1 MALGRVGVGACTG
14 VGQAPLCLA
23 ERHTWGEDGGCIWQ
37 GCGLRESGDSR
48 GSKRRDRKYC
58 EGLLMAAMVSGTA
71 GEAWRPAP
79 LPRERQVPQAW
90 SAELTAHLWEQLLR
104 WDP

>member
-14 VGQAPLCLA
+14 WGQAPVCLA

-37 GCGLRESGDSR
+37 GCGLRERGDSR

-58 EGLLMAAMVSGTA
+58 EGLLMAAVVTGTA

-90 SAELTAHLWEQLLR
+90 SAEPTAHLWEQLLG
-104 WDP
+104 